1 MNKISGNGSR
11 RLGAGIIICTL
22 LAFSK
27 QLGAQHITFATRYA
41 AVTVNKS
48 GFITGIRDKQTN
60 REYNPK
66 GLSSPL
72 LVLEKDGKNVYPAAA
87 RLQGQQLKLSFP
99 NGTVATLKVN
109 QEQEYL
115 RFELQSLVP
124 RNGIDNIVWGPYKTN
139 ISKTIGEILS
149 VVRDDNFAIGILA
162 LNDNT
167 TSGPPCNGD
176 MYQSCYIIH
185 SPDPVK
191 YPLPANL
198 KEGQRFRIGGDGI
211 NDVAFYSHPEEYYRY
226 MNGNGASLEPDYG
239 SSIVLHS
246 RDRKKPY
253 TIFYPHFNDFPGIKS
268 PRHMELTPVDV
279 DYIGSA
285 IAFYACPD
293 SLGLQTIEQV
303 VKKEGLPYITRNG
316 KWVKDPSNY
325 QTDIAWWG
333 PHDSLVS
340 YASQL
345 GLKAVQDEGLGE
357 YYTNPANRWGDKKV
371 TLNQQKRPIS
381 DLTALTNKE
390 GIAYGLHTL
399 TEFVQPF
406 SSDVHPVPNE
416 GLCTVLK
423 TRITKAIGSNDTLIQ
438 VADTSYLN
446 EFGGWD
452 DNKLNVL
459 RIGKELIRYKGV
471 TTTKPYTLTGVERGA
486 LKTNAAAHSAGEQ
499 LAKLQ
504 VNCYGGFIPGIALQ
518 DEYAAYYAKLLHD
531 GGMNYIDFD
540 GFESFTYQ
548 GHGQYSFKRFLRK
561 MFGDLEK
568 MGVPY
573 LRVMGSCVFEGNW
586 HYMSVCNVG
595 GGNHMFDPVNN
606 KWGIEGK
613 DIRYSFNGSYFPAT
627 FGIQNLQPG
636 WDVQVIENL
645 QCKSVA
651 WDATYMLGLS
661 QEAVEKRSDKQA
673 IFKAFRTWEDAR
685 SAGVF
690 GRALKKEMQEE
701 KNRYHLEQLDNNT
714 WQLYPV
720 AADGTLGVPR
730 ILKRD
735 KIS

>member
-1 MNKISGNGSR
+1 MKENKRNR
-11 RLGAGIIICTL
+11 KYLTAGIIICTL
-22 LAFSK
+22 LGFNRHA
-27 QLGAQHITFATRYA
+27 GAQQMAFTTRYSS
-41 AVTVNKS
+41 VSINKS
-48 GFITGIRDKQTN
+48 GFITSIRDKQTN
-60 REYNPK
+60 REYNPR

-72 LVLEKDGKNVYPAAA
+72 LALEKEGKNIYPVSAK
-87 RLQGQQLKLSFP
+87 LQGKQLKLTYP
-99 NGTVATLKVN
+99 NGTIATLKIDEKN
-109 QEQEYL
+109 DYL
-115 RFELQSLVP
+115 RFELLSLLP
-124 RNGIDNIVWGPYKTN
+124 RNGVDNVIWGPYKTN

-149 VVRDDNFAIGILA
+149 VVRSENFAIGILA

-185 SPDPVK
+185 SPDPAK

-226 MNGNGASLEPDYG
+226 MNGNGASLEPDFG

-253 TIFYPHFNDFPGIKS
+253 TIFYPHFNDFPGVKS

-293 SLGLQTIEQV
+293 SLGLQTIEQI
-303 VKKEGLPYITRNG
+303 VKNEGLPYITRNG

-340 YASQL
+340 YAGQL

-390 GIAYGLHTL
+390 GVAYGLHTL
-399 TEFVQPF
+399 TEFIQPF
-406 SSDVHPVPNE
+406 SSDVHPVPND

-423 TRITKAIGSNDTLIQ
+423 THIAKTISANDTLIQ
-438 VADTSYLN
+438 VVDTSYLN

-452 DNKLNVL
+452 DNKVNVL
-459 RIGKELIRYKGV
+459 KIGKELIRYKGV

-486 LKTNAAAHSAGEQ
+486 LKTNAAVHHAGEQ

-504 VNCYGGFIPGIALQ
+504 VNCYGGFIPDIALQ
-518 DEYAAYYAKLLHD
+518 DDYAAYYARLLHD

-548 GHGQYSFKRFLRK
+548 GHGQYSFKRFMRG
-561 MFGDLEK
+561 MFDHLKE
-568 MGVPY
+568 MNVPY
-573 LRVMGSCVFEGNW
+573 VRVMGSCVFEGNW

-613 DIRYSFNGSYFPAT
+613 DMRYSFNGSYFPAT
-627 FGIQNLQPG
+627 FGIQNLQRD
-636 WDVQVIENL
+636 WTVQVVENL
-645 QCKSVA
+645 QCKSIA
-651 WDATYMLGLS
+651 WEATYMLGLS
-661 QEAVEKRSDKQA
+661 QDAVEKRTDKQA
-673 IFKAFRTWEDAR
+673 IFKAFRTWENAKN
-685 SAGVF
+685 AGAF
-690 GRALKKEMQEE
+690 GDALKKEMQEE
-701 KNRYHLEQLDNNT
+701 KNVYHLEQLDDNT
-714 WQLYPV
+714 WKLYK
-720 AADGTLGVPR
+720 AASDGVWGSPE
-730 ILKRD
+730 ILKRS
-735 KIS
+735 KAS

>member
-1 MNKISGNGSR
+1 MKKINGR
-11 RLGAGIIICTL
+11 CWRLTAGITICTL
-22 LAFSK
+22 LTFNK
-27 QLGAQHITFATRYA
+27 QAHAQDITLGTRYSS
-41 AVTVNKS
+41 VTINKN
-48 GFITGIRDKQTN
+48 GFITSIRDKQTN

-72 LVLEKDGKNVYPAAA
+72 LVLEKNGKNVFPARA
-87 RLQGQQLKLSFP
+87 RFQGNQLKLNFP
-99 NGTVATLKVN
+99 NGAIAMLKVN

-115 RFELQSLVP
+115 RFELLSLSP
-124 RNGIDNIVWGPYKTN
+124 RNNTDNIIWGPYKTN

-191 YPLPANL
+191 YPLPADL

-226 MNGNGASLEPDYG
+226 MNGNGASLEPEYG

-293 SLGLQTIEQV
+293 SLGLKTIEQV

-325 QTDIAWWG
+325 QIDIAWWG

-357 YYTNPANRWGDKKV
+357 YYTNPANRWGDKHV
-371 TLNQQKRPIS
+371 TLNQQKRPVS

-406 SSDVHPVPNE
+406 SSDVHPVPNQ

-423 TRITKAIGSNDTLIQ
+423 THITNSIGANDTLIQ

-452 DNKLNVL
+452 DNKVNVL
-459 RIGKELIRYKGV
+459 RIGNELIRYKGV
-471 TTTKPYTLTGVERGA
+471 TTVKPYTLTGVERGA
-486 LKTNAAAHSAGEQ
+486 LKTNGAAHSSGEE

-504 VNCYGGFIPGIALQ
+504 VNCYGGFIPGITLQ
-518 DEYAAYYAKLLHD
+518 DEYAAYYASLLHD

-548 GHGQYSFKRFLRK
+548 GHGQYSFKRFLRG
-561 MFGDLEK
+561 MFDHLEK

-595 GGNHMFDPVNN
+595 GGNNMFDPVNN

-613 DIRYSFNGSYFPAT
+613 DVRYSFNGSYFPST

-661 QEAVEKRSDKQA
+661 QEAVEKRADKQA
-673 IFKAFRTWEDAR
+673 IFKAFRTWENAR

-690 GRALKKEMQEE
+690 ESALKKEMQEE
-701 KNRYHLEQLDNNT
+701 RNRYHLEQLDNNT
-714 WQLYPV
+714 WKLYPV
-720 AADGTLGVPR
+720 ALDGSLGTPM
-730 ILKRD
+730 ILKRG
-735 KIS
+735 KKTS